1 MDDLLSTSKER
12 RIENRRNRIRKKLNK
27 QAEPPNESEQATT
40 SKNQEGENTNDKLS
54 NTGEAKSAYKFE
66 YKNEE
71 CNVNYDNL
79 KQEIVKNLEE
89 KKKDFLGEVSTRV
102 NQKEQPFLEQIKK
115 YVVELNENSFAISSN
130 AKEEKL
136 TEEIEDIYQSEF
148 QKNIADVKALALKEK
163 ESYKKKIEKYFSLLK
178 YKDEKIKK
186 VCEINSKNVLSF
198 IELMRDQ
205 MEGYKTYL
213 EGKHVILEL
222 EASQFISLGTMS
234 NILTKTRDELNSKR
248 KSLLNNNKEILE
260 DFIRMRDLNST
271 TFLDELESHKKL
283 NHKIKESHE
292 QNHLNLKGKNE
303 LLEGNL
309 DTNMEHIQDI
319 NRIIMEREKKL
330 YDNKLLQQK
339 NNHNL
344 KMINFYKLE
353 INKLREA
360 LLSVKTYYYNY
371 KIKSKKNVSELINQY
386 ERIKFQFIQLQKRQ
400 KSYEQNFQKKY
411 AKAWDLQKSE
421 ANKHIAKLI
430 NANQIIHEQIFMK
443 EFCKTN
449 YKHLVEENY
458 NIGSA
463 SLKEDS
469 KPNDAENVKQVTH
482 NQIEQVKKLLLQEC
496 NFLVDGDAEDEQ
508 EKLKKIFNYIGV
520 HTQDDLELLT
530 QLFYVD
536 DQQEND
542 EGDLT
547 HNSEYTLDIIFKYYQ
562 EKEKENVCRIAQ
574 NKQKYKNRLNIS
586 LKLIIERKKQ
596 EKEYWDNLARITPH
610 DTIELWK
617 TFLIFIEKYYHLLK
631 ERATIIQN
639 IFSEE
644 KLVKENMSKIN
655 RMKEALSKL

>member
-27 QAEPPNESEQATT
+27 QGEPPQESKQATT
-40 SKNQEGENTNDKLS
+40 SKNQEGENSEDNLS
-54 NTGEAKSAYKFE
+54 NTGDATSTYKFE

-79 KQEIVKNLEE
+79 KREIVNNLEE
-89 KKKDFLGEVSTRV
+89 KKKDFLGEVSARV
-102 NQKEQPFLEQIKK
+102 NHKEQPFLEEIKN

-130 AKEEKL
+130 AGEEKV
-136 TEEIEDIYQSEF
+136 TEQIEDTYQSEF

-213 EGKHVILEL
+213 ED
-222 EASQFISLGTMS
+222 
-234 NILTKTRDELNSKR
+234 ILTKTRDELNSKR
-248 KSLLNNNKEILE
+248 KTLLNNNKEILE
-260 DFIRMRDLNST
+260 DFMRMRDLNST
-271 TFLDELESHKKL
+271 TFLNELESHKKL

-303 LLEGNL
+303 LLEENL

-339 NNHNL
+339 NNQNL

-371 KIKSKKNVSELINQY
+371 KIKSKKNISELINQY

-411 AKAWDLQKSE
+411 AKAWDLQKTE
-421 ANKHIAKLI
+421 ANRHIAKLI
-430 NANQIIHEQIFMK
+430 SANQIIHEQIFMK
-443 EFCKTN
+443 EFSKTN

-458 NIGSA
+458 NIGSPP
-463 SLKEDS
+463 LKEDS
-469 KPNDAENVKQVTH
+469 EPTDAENVKQVTH

-508 EKLKKIFNYIGV
+508 EKLKRIFNYIGV

-542 EGDLT
+542 EGDLAHT
-547 HNSEYTLDIIFKYYQ
+547 SEYTLDIIFKYYQ

-610 DTIELWK
+610 ETIELWK
-617 TFLIFIEKYYHLLK
+617 TFLIFIEEYYHLLK

-644 KLVKENMSKIN
+644 KLVKENTSKIN
-655 RMKEALSKL
+655 RMKEALSNL

>member
-1 MDDLLSTSKER
+1 MDDVLNTSKER
-12 RIENRRNRIRKKLNK
+12 RIENRRKRIRKKLNK
-27 QAEPPNESEQATT
+27 QEEPPQNNKQAAIV
-40 SKNQEGENTNDKLS
+40 KNQEGENADDELS
-54 NTGEAKSAYKFE
+54 NTGEAKSPYKFE

-71 CNVNYDNL
+71 CNVNYENL
-79 KQEIVKNLEE
+79 KREIVKNLEE
-89 KKKDFLGEVSTRV
+89 KKKDFLGQVSARV

-115 YVVELNENSFAISSN
+115 YFVGLNEDSFAISSN

-136 TEEIEDIYQSEF
+136 TEQIEETYQSEF

-186 VCEINSKNVLSF
+186 VCEINSKNLLSF

-205 MEGYKTYL
+205 MEGYRTYL
-213 EGKHVILEL
+213 ED
-222 EASQFISLGTMS
+222 
-234 NILTKTRDELNSKR
+234 ILTKTRDELNSKR

-260 DFIRMRDLNST
+260 DFMRMRNLNST

-292 QNHLNLKGKNE
+292 QNHLNLKSKNE

-309 DTNMEHIQDI
+309 DTNMEHMQDI

-371 KIKSKKNVSELINQY
+371 KIKSKKNISELINQY

-421 ANKHIAKLI
+421 ANRHIAKLI
-430 NANQIIHEQIFMK
+430 NANQIIHEQIFVK

-458 NIGSA
+458 NLGSA
-463 SLKEDS
+463 PLKEDS
-469 KPNDAENVKQVTH
+469 KSNDAEKVKQVTH

-536 DQQEND
+536 DHQEKD
-542 EGDLT
+542 ERDLA

-562 EKEKENVCRIAQ
+562 EKEKENMCRIAQ

-617 TFLIFIEKYYHLLK
+617 TFLIFIEKYYHLLN

-644 KLVKENMSKIN
+644 KLVKENMSRIT

>member
-27 QAEPPNESEQATT
+27 REQTPQQSEQAAA
-40 SKNQEGENTNDKLS
+40 SKNKEGENADDEPANA
-54 NTGEAKSAYKFE
+54 GGAKSAYKFE

-71 CNVNYDNL
+71 CKVNYDNL
-79 KQEIVKNLEE
+79 KREIVNNLEE
-89 KKKDFLGEVSTRV
+89 KKKDFLGEVSSQM

-115 YVVELNENSFAISSN
+115 YVVGMNENSFAISSN

-136 TEEIEDIYQSEF
+136 TEQIEDTYQSEF

-213 EGKHVILEL
+213 ED
-222 EASQFISLGTMS
+222 
-234 NILTKTRDELNSKR
+234 ILTKTRDELNSKR

-292 QNHLNLKGKNE
+292 KNHLNLKGKNE

-309 DTNMEHIQDI
+309 QTNMEHIQDI

-330 YDNKLLQQK
+330 YDYKLLQQK

-353 INKLREA
+353 INKLRET

-371 KIKSKKNVSELINQY
+371 KIKSKKNISELINQY

-421 ANKHIAKLI
+421 ANRHIEKLI
-430 NANQIIHEQIFMK
+430 SANQIIHEQIFMK

-458 NIGSA
+458 NIGSVPP
-463 SLKEDS
+463 KEDS
-469 KPNDAENVKQVTH
+469 KPNDAENAKQVTH
-482 NQIEQVKKLLLQEC
+482 NQIEQVKNLLLQEC

-530 QLFYVD
+530 QLFYMD

-542 EGDLT
+542 EGDLA

>member
-27 QAEPPNESEQATT
+27 REQTPQQSEQAAA
-40 SKNQEGENTNDKLS
+40 SKNKEGENADDEPANA
-54 NTGEAKSAYKFE
+54 GGAKSAYKFE

-71 CNVNYDNL
+71 CKVNYDNL
-79 KQEIVKNLEE
+79 KREIVNNLEE
-89 KKKDFLGEVSTRV
+89 KKKDFLGEVSSQM

-115 YVVELNENSFAISSN
+115 YVVGMNENSFAISSN

-136 TEEIEDIYQSEF
+136 TEQIEDMYQSEF

-213 EGKHVILEL
+213 ED
-222 EASQFISLGTMS
+222 
-234 NILTKTRDELNSKR
+234 ILTKTRDELNSKR

-292 QNHLNLKGKNE
+292 KNHLNLKGKNE

-309 DTNMEHIQDI
+309 QTNMEHIQDI

-330 YDNKLLQQK
+330 YDYKLLQQK

-371 KIKSKKNVSELINQY
+371 KIKSKKNISELINQY

-421 ANKHIAKLI
+421 ANRHIEKLI
-430 NANQIIHEQIFMK
+430 SANQIIHEQIFMK

-458 NIGSA
+458 NIGSVPP
-463 SLKEDS
+463 KEDS
-469 KPNDAENVKQVTH
+469 KPNDAENAKQVTH
-482 NQIEQVKKLLLQEC
+482 NQIEQVKNLLLQEC

-530 QLFYVD
+530 QLFYMD

-542 EGDLT
+542 EGDLA

>member
-27 QAEPPNESEQATT
+27 REQTPQQSEQAAA
-40 SKNQEGENTNDKLS
+40 SKNKEGENADDEPANA
-54 NTGEAKSAYKFE
+54 GGAKSAYKFE

-71 CNVNYDNL
+71 CKVNYDNL
-79 KQEIVKNLEE
+79 KREIVNNLEE
-89 KKKDFLGEVSTRV
+89 KKKDFLGEVSSQM

-115 YVVELNENSFAISSN
+115 YVVGMNENSFAISSN

-136 TEEIEDIYQSEF
+136 TEQIEDTYQSEF

-213 EGKHVILEL
+213 ED
-222 EASQFISLGTMS
+222 
-234 NILTKTRDELNSKR
+234 ILTKTRDELNSKR

-292 QNHLNLKGKNE
+292 KNHLNLKGKNE

-309 DTNMEHIQDI
+309 QTHMEHIQDI

-330 YDNKLLQQK
+330 YDYKLLQQK

-371 KIKSKKNVSELINQY
+371 KIKSKKNISELINQY

-421 ANKHIAKLI
+421 ANRHIEKLI
-430 NANQIIHEQIFMK
+430 SANQIIHEQIFMK

-458 NIGSA
+458 NIGSVPP
-463 SLKEDS
+463 KEDS
-469 KPNDAENVKQVTH
+469 KPNDAENAKQVTH
-482 NQIEQVKKLLLQEC
+482 NQIEQVKNLLLQEC

-530 QLFYVD
+530 QLFYMD

-542 EGDLT
+542 EGDLA

>member
-27 QAEPPNESEQATT
+27 REQTPQQSEQAAA
-40 SKNQEGENTNDKLS
+40 SKNKEGENADDEPANA
-54 NTGEAKSAYKFE
+54 GGAKSAYKFE

-71 CNVNYDNL
+71 CKVNYDNL
-79 KQEIVKNLEE
+79 KREIVNNLEE
-89 KKKDFLGEVSTRV
+89 KKKDFLGEVSSQM

-115 YVVELNENSFAISSN
+115 YVVGMNENSFAISSN

-136 TEEIEDIYQSEF
+136 TEQIEDTYQSEF

-213 EGKHVILEL
+213 ED
-222 EASQFISLGTMS
+222 
-234 NILTKTRDELNSKR
+234 ILTKTRDELNSKR

-292 QNHLNLKGKNE
+292 KNHLNLKGKNE

-309 DTNMEHIQDI
+309 QTNMEHIQDI

-330 YDNKLLQQK
+330 YDYKLLQQK

-371 KIKSKKNVSELINQY
+371 KIKSKKNISELINQY

-421 ANKHIAKLI
+421 ANRHIEKLI
-430 NANQIIHEQIFMK
+430 SANQIIHEQIFMK

-458 NIGSA
+458 NIGSIPP
-463 SLKEDS
+463 KEDS
-469 KPNDAENVKQVTH
+469 KPNDAENAKQVTH
-482 NQIEQVKKLLLQEC
+482 NQIEQVKNLLLQEC

-530 QLFYVD
+530 QLFYMD

-542 EGDLT
+542 EGDLA

>member
-27 QAEPPNESEQATT
+27 REQTPQQSEQAAA
-40 SKNQEGENTNDKLS
+40 SKNKEGENADDEPANA
-54 NTGEAKSAYKFE
+54 GGAKSAYKFE

-71 CNVNYDNL
+71 CKVNYDNL
-79 KQEIVKNLEE
+79 KREIVNNLEE
-89 KKKDFLGEVSTRV
+89 KKKDFLGEVSSQM

-115 YVVELNENSFAISSN
+115 YVVGMNENSFAISSN

-136 TEEIEDIYQSEF
+136 TEQIEDTYQSEF

-213 EGKHVILEL
+213 ED
-222 EASQFISLGTMS
+222 
-234 NILTKTRDELNSKR
+234 ILTKTRDELNSKR

-292 QNHLNLKGKNE
+292 KNHLNLKGKNE

-309 DTNMEHIQDI
+309 QTNMEHIQDI
-319 NRIIMEREKKL
+319 NCIIMEREKKL
-330 YDNKLLQQK
+330 YDYKLLQQK

-371 KIKSKKNVSELINQY
+371 KIKSKKNISELINQY

-421 ANKHIAKLI
+421 ANRHIEKLI
-430 NANQIIHEQIFMK
+430 SANQIIHEQIFMK

-458 NIGSA
+458 NIGSVPP
-463 SLKEDS
+463 KEDS
-469 KPNDAENVKQVTH
+469 KPNDAENAKQVTH
-482 NQIEQVKKLLLQEC
+482 NQIEQVKNLLLQEC

-530 QLFYVD
+530 QLFYMD

-542 EGDLT
+542 EGDLA

>member
-27 QAEPPNESEQATT
+27 REQTPQQSEQAAA
-40 SKNQEGENTNDKLS
+40 SKNKEGENADDEPANA
-54 NTGEAKSAYKFE
+54 GGAKSAYKFE

-71 CNVNYDNL
+71 CKVNYDNL
-79 KQEIVKNLEE
+79 KREIVNNLEE
-89 KKKDFLGEVSTRV
+89 KKKDFLGEVSSQM

-115 YVVELNENSFAISSN
+115 YVVGMNENSFAISSN

-136 TEEIEDIYQSEF
+136 TEQIEDTYQSEF

-213 EGKHVILEL
+213 ED
-222 EASQFISLGTMS
+222 
-234 NILTKTRDELNSKR
+234 ILTKTRDELNSKR

-292 QNHLNLKGKNE
+292 KNHLNLKGKNE

-309 DTNMEHIQDI
+309 QTNMEHIQDI

-330 YDNKLLQQK
+330 YDYKLLQQK

-371 KIKSKKNVSELINQY
+371 KIKSKKNISELINQY

-421 ANKHIAKLI
+421 ANRHIEKLI
-430 NANQIIHEQIFMK
+430 SANQIIHEQIFMK

-458 NIGSA
+458 NIGSVPP
-463 SLKEDS
+463 KEDS
-469 KPNDAENVKQVTH
+469 KPNDAENAKQVTH
-482 NQIEQVKKLLLQEC
+482 NQIEQVKNLLLQEC

-530 QLFYVD
+530 QLFYMD

-542 EGDLT
+542 EGDLA

>member
-27 QAEPPNESEQATT
+27 REQTPQQSEQAAA
-40 SKNQEGENTNDKLS
+40 SKNKEGENADDEPANA
-54 NTGEAKSAYKFE
+54 GGAKSAYKFE

-71 CNVNYDNL
+71 CKVNYDNL
-79 KQEIVKNLEE
+79 KREIVNNLEE
-89 KKKDFLGEVSTRV
+89 KKKDFLGEVSSQM

-115 YVVELNENSFAISSN
+115 YVVGMNENSFAISSN

-136 TEEIEDIYQSEF
+136 TEQIEDTYQSEF

-186 VCEINSKNVLSF
+186 VCEINTKNVLSF

-213 EGKHVILEL
+213 ED
-222 EASQFISLGTMS
+222 
-234 NILTKTRDELNSKR
+234 ILTKTRDELNSKR

-292 QNHLNLKGKNE
+292 KNHLNLKGKNE

-309 DTNMEHIQDI
+309 QTNMEHIQDI

-330 YDNKLLQQK
+330 YDYKLLQQK

-371 KIKSKKNVSELINQY
+371 KIKSKKNISELINQY

-421 ANKHIAKLI
+421 ANRHIEKLI
-430 NANQIIHEQIFMK
+430 SANQIIHEQIFMK

-458 NIGSA
+458 NIGSVPP
-463 SLKEDS
+463 KEDS
-469 KPNDAENVKQVTH
+469 KPNDAENAKQVTH
-482 NQIEQVKKLLLQEC
+482 NQIEQVKNLLLQEC

-530 QLFYVD
+530 QLFYMD

-542 EGDLT
+542 EGDLA

>member
-12 RIENRRNRIRKKLNK
+12 RIENRRNRIRNKLNK
-27 QAEPPNESEQATT
+27 QAQPPHESEQPTT
-40 SKNQEGENTNDKLS
+40 SKNQEGEPPNDELP
-54 NTGEAKSAYKFE
+54 NTGEAKSTYKFE

-79 KQEIVKNLEE
+79 KREIVKNFEE
-89 KKKDFLGEVSTRV
+89 KKKDFLGEVSARV
-102 NQKEQPFLEQIKK
+102 NQKEQPFLEEIKK
-115 YVVELNENSFAISSN
+115 YVVGLNENSFAISSN
-130 AKEEKL
+130 AKEQNL
-136 TEEIEDIYQSEF
+136 TEQIEDTYQSEF

-213 EGKHVILEL
+213 ED
-222 EASQFISLGTMS
+222 
-234 NILTKTRDELNSKR
+234 ILTKTRDELNSKR

-260 DFIRMRDLNST
+260 DFMRMRDLNST

-283 NHKIKESHE
+283 NHKIKECHE

-303 LLEGNL
+303 LLEENL

-360 LLSVKTYYYNY
+360 LLSVKTFYYNY

-421 ANKHIAKLI
+421 ANRHIAKLLS
-430 NANQIIHEQIFMK
+430 ANQIIHEQIFMK

-458 NIGSA
+458 NIGS
-463 SLKEDS
+463 SPLKEDT
-469 KPNDAENVKQVTH
+469 KTNDNENVKQVTH

-639 IFSEE
+639 IFAEE
-644 KLVKENMSKIN
+644 KLVKENMSKIS